1 MAAAFMND
9 LHYAARQFRRSPAFF
24 AAACLLIAL
33 GVSANTQIFTFVNTL
48 LLRPLPVSDPQNLVQ
63 LFLIRP
69 RLPPYPYF
77 DYPFLKLLASKSTTL
92 TDPAGHIEWILPLE
106 RPGGSAERVHA
117 YCVTGNFFT
126 DLGVQ
131 PLLGH
136 LLQAGDDHATVL
148 SYAYWSSAFGRD
160 PNVIGQTIRIKG
172 HGFRISG
179 VAPEGFTGTII
190 DSSPDVWVPFQNSTD
205 FSGTANPS
213 LDTFS
218 IEITARL
225 RSGVNRAHSEQ
236 ETAALWT
243 RYQEDAVALDPKDHD
258 LPGNRHL
265 ELHSLTY
272 GLSPL
277 RDQSRMALL
286 LMLAGAGLLLL
297 IVCANVGGLLLVRA
311 AGRDKETAVRL
322 AVGASRGRI
331 VRQRL
336 TETLL
341 LAAIGGA
348 AGIAAAYASIP
359 LVTRLLPPA
368 RGIGNDPGELRTL
381 TIDLRP
387 DFRVVVFSI
396 GICALAAILSALA
409 PAWRTSR
416 FDLSTALKTSISELH
431 HARFQ
436 AWLCALQ
443 IALCTVLLA
452 GAGLMAQTLSNL
464 RNLKI
469 GFDASHV
476 SIFSMDPHVR
486 GYDGEQAWL
495 FERRLL
501 DAVRTLPGV
510 EAAGISNRAL
520 MRGIGLVT
528 WIVFPGQH
536 GDGLPNTSTMS
547 VSPDYFRVMGMH
559 LIAGRELKEGDLEED
574 GKTSHV
580 VVNEAFVRK
589 FLSGQDDPLGKQFS
603 IGKEYSKP
611 GYEIV
616 GVVNDVNYRSLREV
630 PPPVMYSFG
639 FGPKKYP
646 DTFVLHVR
654 SRGNPREMMQRVRA
668 QVKSSDPQ
676 MPVYEIAT
684 LTDNIDRS
692 LWQERLL
699 VTLASS
705 FAVFAMALAAIG
717 LYGNLAHFVAGRRRE
732 IGLRV
737 ALGAAPRRVIWL
749 VVQRVV
755 PAIAGGILA
764 GTALSWISGKWLA
777 SLLYGVKPFDPK
789 SMITA
794 LALLLVAEIVAA
806 AIPVIRA
813 IRLDPA
819 STLRQE

>member
-1 MAAAFMND
+1 MND
-9 LHYAARQFRRSPAFF
+9 LRYAVRQFRRSPGFF

-33 GVSANTQIFTFVNTL
+33 GVAANTQIFTFVNTL
-48 LLRPLPVSDPQNLVQ
+48 LLRPLPVRDPQSLIQ

-69 RLPPYPYF
+69 RLPLYPYF
-77 DYPFLKLLASKSTTL
+77 DYPFLKLLASKSNTL
-92 TDPAGHIEWILPLE
+92 TEPGGHMEWILPLE
-106 RPGGSAERVHA
+106 RPGGSAERAHP
-117 YCVTGNFFT
+117 YCVTANFFT

-131 PLLGH
+131 PRLGH
-136 LLQAGDDHATVL
+136 LLQAGDDHAAVL

-160 PNVIGQTIRIKG
+160 PSIIGQTIRIKG
-172 HGFRISG
+172 HAFRIAG
-179 VAPEGFTGTII
+179 VAPEGFTGTIV
-190 DSSPDVWVPFQNSTD
+190 DSSPDVWIPFQNSID
-205 FSGTANPS
+205 FSGMANPS
-213 LDTFS
+213 LDNFA

-225 RSGVNRAHSEQ
+225 RPGVTLAQAEQ
-236 ETAALWT
+236 ETSALWI
-243 RYQEDAVALDPKDHD
+243 RYQEDAVAADPKNHD

-297 IVCANVGGLLLVRA
+297 MVCANVGGLLLARA
-311 AGRDKETAVRL
+311 AGREKETAVRL

-341 LAAIGGA
+341 LVAVGGA
-348 AGIAAAYASIP
+348 AGIWAAHASIP
-359 LVTRLLPPA
+359 LVVRLLPPA
-368 RGIGNDPGELRTL
+368 RGIGNDPAELRTL

-387 DFRVVVFSI
+387 DFRVIVFSI
-396 GICALAAILSALA
+396 GICALAAILSGLA
-409 PAWRTSR
+409 PAWRSSR
-416 FDLSTALKTSISELH
+416 YDLSTALKTSISDPH

-443 IALCTVLLA
+443 VALCTVLLA
-452 GAGLMAQTLSNL
+452 GAGLMARTLDNL
-464 RNLKI
+464 RNLKT

-476 SIFSMDPHVR
+476 SIFSMDPHSR
-486 GYDGEQAWL
+486 GYDGEQTWL

-510 EAAGISNRAL
+510 DAAAISNRAL
-520 MRGIGLVT
+520 MRGIGLVS

-559 LIAGRELKEGDLEED
+559 LIAGRELKDDDLEEE

-580 VVNEAFVRK
+580 VVNQAFVRK
-589 FLSGQDDPLGKQFS
+589 FLSGQNDPLGKQFS
-603 IGKEYSKP
+603 IGKEYAKP

-616 GVVNDVNYRSLREV
+616 GVVNDTNYRSLREV
-630 PPPVMYSFG
+630 PPPVMYSYG
-639 FGPKKYP
+639 LGPKKYP

-654 SRGNPREMMQRVRA
+654 SRGNPREMIQRVLA
-668 QVKSSDPQ
+668 LVKSSDPQ
-676 MPVYEIAT
+676 MPVYEVAA
-684 LTDNIDRS
+684 LTDDIERS

-699 VTLASS
+699 VALASGFGA
-705 FAVFAMALAAIG
+705 FAIALGAIG
-717 LYGNLAHFVAGRRRE
+717 LYGILAHFVAGRRRE
-732 IGLRV
+732 IGLRM
-737 ALGAAPRRVIWL
+737 ALGAEPRRVIWL
-749 VVQRVV
+749 VVQRIV
-755 PAIAGGILA
+755 PAVAGGILA
-764 GTALSWISGKWLA
+764 GAALSWLSGRWLA
-777 SLLYGVKPFDPK
+777 SLLYGVQPFDPT
-789 SMITA
+789 SMIAA
-794 LALLLVAEIVAA
+794 LALLLAAGIAAA